1 MYVAGSLAGST
12 GTGMAEGGGS
22 VVVDIHVV
30 NFKNPK
36 ACAKFVT
43 AARETGKV
51 PISKAD
57 YGEVTFEKPPCVC
70 SEEAG
75 RITGVPGSP
84 NIVAVSA
91 GDGEA
96 KILVVPPSIGGK
108 LDSSVLEMEVIS
120 SPGRLRGMAPV
131 GEPVIVKGLANG
143 TRYRFTAHVRNAT
156 GWSEFS
162 GKSFVYG
169 HVFWTPLVKKRR
181 IQKMV
186 SMKSTLTPP
195 PLLLLQKII

>member
-1 MYVAGSLAGST
+1 
-12 GTGMAEGGGS
+12 MAEGGGS

-51 PISKAD
+51 PISKSD

-84 NIVAVSA
+84 NIVAVSP

-162 GKSFVYG
+162 GKSFVLWACIS
-169 HVFWTPLVKKRR
+169 FF
-181 IQKMV
+181 
-186 SMKSTLTPP
+186 
-195 PLLLLQKII
+195 LLLLFSFWTLLLKQRRMHIFILPYFVPWHQPKPPPY